1 MAEDVENHSDAIKE
15 YKFGSTDFMV
25 PIRADGMIN
34 ATALCKAG
42 GKKLN
47 DYTRLKTTQEY
58 LKALEN
64 NTGIPVLDLII
75 SDIGGNHEGTWIH
88 RKVGY
93 HIAQWISPD
102 FTLQMETILNNLEKS
117 QKQIKPLVIN
127 DYALVFRK
135 EDGYIDVTNLCKAG
149 RKEFKHW
156 NSLEKTKAFLRILSS
171 EVAIT
176 TSKLIEIV
184 SGGNFKNQ
192 GTWAHPQVAINIA
205 QWISPEFDVKVSKW
219 VFELMVTGKV
229 ELGNE
234 KTNEELE
241 NLYKDQIKTLTI
253 QLETTTTQ
261 LETTENQLETTTTHL
276 QTIQQSH
283 QKLLVKYNSSLQ
295 KHSYYKFRESGP
307 CFYIFN
313 SGYEYLDL
321 VTRLKFGIAGT
332 SDKYGRVDT
341 IDNRLQSH
349 RTNHPVL
356 HLDFLIFTK
365 DAKFIE
371 DGIKRHYRREINP
384 NGHEWIEG
392 VCAQKIIDRVKNVLD
407 EFCIDDYNIVSAETL
422 KKYNDYV
429 ITTVKVDEEEDDDDE
444 DEEEEEV
451 EEEDDVVV
459 EDEEED
465 EEEDDVVVEEKSE
478 EEDEDEV
485 VEEEKSEEEEDEDEV
500 VEEEDDEED
509 EDEEQEIEEKI
520 DIMKEQLDEYKEIL
534 LHLESYTVKK
544 MDEILRKIGSSLTG
558 TKDVKIK
565 KIKDKLEPIIHK
577 KPLTKKCDTCNLEKT
592 ANDKHFRSFKNKLLR
607 GTCKACEFKKC
618 APAPLKIKPLV
629 HTEITMGMET
639 LKCHMCHEDKSVNDF
654 YKNKSRGTR
663 GYDYNCKNCE
673 TLRKCGTY
681 DVREF
686 KKKPADIPA
695 DCKWCPSCETVKNRS
710 TFCPSSTRGDGLQ
723 YSCRACYTKNRTK
736 KKTLNKLKNGN

>member
-102 FTLQMETILNNLEKS
+102 F
-117 QKQIKPLVIN
+117 
-127 DYALVFRK
+127 A
-135 EDGYIDVTNLCKAG
+135 
-149 RKEFKHW
+149 
-156 NSLEKTKAFLRILSS
+156 
-171 EVAIT
+171 
-176 TSKLIEIV
+176 
-184 SGGNFKNQ
+184 
-192 GTWAHPQVAINIA
+192 
-205 QWISPEFDVKVSKW
+205 VKVSNILD
-219 VFELMVTGKV
+219 ELFITGKV

-241 NLYKDQIKTLTI
+241 NLYKDQIKTLT
-253 QLETTTTQ
+253 
-261 LETTENQLETTTTHL
+261 NQLETTATHL

-429 ITTVKVDEEEDDDDE
+429 ITTVKVDDDEED
-444 DEEEEEV
+444 
-451 EEEDDVVV
+451 
-459 EDEEED
+459 D

-478 EEDEDEV
+478 EEDEDE
-485 VEEEKSEEEEDEDEV
+485 EEDEEDDEEEDEDE
-500 VEEEDDEED
+500 DEE
-509 EDEEQEIEEKI
+509 EEQEIEEKI

-592 ANDKHFRSFKNKLLR
+592 ANDKHFRAFKNKLLR

-618 APAPLKIKPLV
+618 APAPVKIKPLV

-695 DCKWCPSCETVKNRS
+695 DCKWCPSCETIKNRS

>member
-1 MAEDVENHSDAIKE
+1 MAEDVENHSNAIKE

-75 SDIGGNHEGTWIH
+75 SDTGGNHEGTWIH

-102 FTLQMETILNNLEKS
+102 F
-117 QKQIKPLVIN
+117 
-127 DYALVFRK
+127 A
-135 EDGYIDVTNLCKAG
+135 
-149 RKEFKHW
+149 
-156 NSLEKTKAFLRILSS
+156 
-171 EVAIT
+171 
-176 TSKLIEIV
+176 
-184 SGGNFKNQ
+184 
-192 GTWAHPQVAINIA
+192 
-205 QWISPEFDVKVSKW
+205 VKVSNILD
-219 VFELMVTGKV
+219 ELFITGKV

-241 NLYKDQIKTLTI
+241 NLYKDQIKMLT
-253 QLETTTTQ
+253 
-261 LETTENQLETTTTHL
+261 NQLETTTTNL

-295 KHSYYKFRESGP
+295 KHSYYKFRETGP

-321 VTRLKFGIAGT
+321 VTRVKFGIAGT

-371 DGIKRHYRREINP
+371 DGIKRYYRKEINP

-392 VCAQKIIDRVKNVLD
+392 VCVQKIIERVKDVLD
-407 EFCIDDYNIVSAETL
+407 EFCIDDYNIVSAEML

-429 ITTVKVDEEEDDDDE
+429 ITTVKVEDDYEEEDE
-444 DEEEEEV
+444 DEVDEEEV
-451 EEEDDVVV
+451 EEDD
-459 EDEEED
+459 DEKSE

-478 EEDEDEV
+478 EEE
-485 VEEEKSEEEEDEDEV
+485 EEEEDEDEDD
-500 VEEEDDEED
+500 EEEDIEVVED
-509 EDEEQEIEEKI
+509 DQNLEEKI

-577 KPLTKKCDTCNLEKT
+577 KPLTKKCDTCNLEKV
-592 ANDKHFRSFKNKLLR
+592 ANDKHFRAFKNKLLC

-629 HTEITMGMET
+629 HTEITKDMET
-639 LKCHMCHEDKSVNDF
+639 LKCHMCDEDKSVNDF

-695 DCKWCPSCETVKNRS
+695 DCKWCPSCEKIKNRS

-723 YSCRACYTKNRTK
+723 YSCRACYQKNRTK
-736 KKTLNKLKNGN
+736 KKTLNKLIN

>member
-102 FTLQMETILNNLEKS
+102 F
-117 QKQIKPLVIN
+117 
-127 DYALVFRK
+127 A
-135 EDGYIDVTNLCKAG
+135 
-149 RKEFKHW
+149 
-156 NSLEKTKAFLRILSS
+156 
-171 EVAIT
+171 
-176 TSKLIEIV
+176 
-184 SGGNFKNQ
+184 
-192 GTWAHPQVAINIA
+192 
-205 QWISPEFDVKVSKW
+205 VKVSNILD
-219 VFELMVTGKV
+219 ELFITGKV
-229 ELGNE
+229 ELGNQ

-253 QLETTTTQ
+253 QLETTTNQ

-392 VCAQKIIDRVKNVLD
+392 VCVQKIIDRVKNVLD

-429 ITTVKVDEEEDDDDE
+429 ITTVKVDDDEEDD
-444 DEEEEEV
+444 

-459 EDEEED
+459 VEDEEEDD
-465 EEEDDVVVEEKSE
+465 EEEDDVVVEEE
-478 EEDEDEV
+478 EDEV
-485 VEEEKSEEEEDEDEV
+485 VEEEKSEEEDEEDEDEV

-577 KPLTKKCDTCNLEKT
+577 KPLTKKCDTCNIEKI
-592 ANDKHFRSFKNKLLR
+592 ANDKHFRAFKNKSLR

-618 APAPLKIKPLV
+618 APAPVKIKPLV
-629 HTEITMGMET
+629 HTEITRGMET

-695 DCKWCPSCETVKNRS
+695 DCKWCPSCETIKNRS

>member
-102 FTLQMETILNNLEKS
+102 F
-117 QKQIKPLVIN
+117 
-127 DYALVFRK
+127 A
-135 EDGYIDVTNLCKAG
+135 
-149 RKEFKHW
+149 
-156 NSLEKTKAFLRILSS
+156 
-171 EVAIT
+171 
-176 TSKLIEIV
+176 
-184 SGGNFKNQ
+184 
-192 GTWAHPQVAINIA
+192 
-205 QWISPEFDVKVSKW
+205 VKVSNILD
-219 VFELMVTGKV
+219 ELFITGKV

-241 NLYKDQIKTLTI
+241 NLYKDQIKTLT
-253 QLETTTTQ
+253 
-261 LETTENQLETTTTHL
+261 NQLHTTATHL

-429 ITTVKVDEEEDDDDE
+429 ITTVKVDDDEED
-444 DEEEEEV
+444 
-451 EEEDDVVV
+451 
-459 EDEEED
+459 D

-478 EEDEDEV
+478 EEDEDE
-485 VEEEKSEEEEDEDEV
+485 EEDEEDDEEEDEDE
-500 VEEEDDEED
+500 DEE
-509 EDEEQEIEEKI
+509 EEQEIEEKI

-592 ANDKHFRSFKNKLLR
+592 ANDKHFRAFKNKLLR

-695 DCKWCPSCETVKNRS
+695 DCKWCPSCETIKNRS

>member
-15 YKFGSTDFMV
+15 YKFGATDFMV

-93 HIAQWISPD
+93 HIAQWISPE
-102 FTLQMETILNNLEKS
+102 FGLQMETILEKS

-135 EDGYIDVTNLCKAG
+135 KDGYIDVTNLCKAG
-149 RKEFKHW
+149 RKEFKSW
-156 NSLEKTKAFLRILSS
+156 NRLEKTQAFLNLLSGS
-171 EVAIT
+171 VGIHTDLLIQSIT
-176 TSKLIEIV
+176 
-184 SGGNFKNQ
+184 GGKNEDRK
-192 GTWAHPQVAINIA
+192 TWVHPQVAINIA

-219 VFELMVTGKV
+219 IFELMVTGKV

-241 NLYKDQIKTLTI
+241 SLYKEQIKTLTNQLETTTNQLETTAN

-261 LETTENQLETTTTHL
+261 L

-371 DGIKRHYRREINP
+371 DGIKRYYRREINP

-392 VCAQKIIDRVKNVLD
+392 VCAQKIIERVKDVLD
-407 EFCIDDYNIVSAETL
+407 EFCIDDYNIVSDEVL

-429 ITTVKVDEEEDDDDE
+429 ITTVKVD
-444 DEEEEEV
+444 DEEKEV
-451 EEEDDVVV
+451 EED
-459 EDEEED
+459 
-465 EEEDDVVVEEKSE
+465 
-478 EEDEDEV
+478 
-485 VEEEKSEEEEDEDEV
+485 
-500 VEEEDDEED
+500 DDEED
-509 EDEEQEIEEKI
+509 EDEDEEEEVVEDNEMEVEEDDEVEEDEIDQNLEEKI
-520 DIMKEQLDEYKEIL
+520 DVLKEQLDEYKEIL
-534 LHLESYTVKK
+534 LHLESYTIKK
-544 MDEILRKIGSSLTG
+544 MDEILRKLGGSLTG

-577 KPLTKKCDTCNLEKT
+577 KPLTKKCDTCNLEKLS
-592 ANDKHFRSFKNKLLR
+592 NDKHFRAYKNKILCD
-607 GTCKACEFKKC
+607 TCKDCEFKKC
-618 APAPLKIKPLV
+618 VPAPLKIKPFV
-629 HTEITMGMET
+629 HTEIKEGMKT
-639 LKCHMCHEDKSVNDF
+639 LQCRMCHEDKSVNDF
-654 YKNKSRGTR
+654 YKNKSRLNR

-686 KKKPADIPA
+686 KKKPADIPV
-695 DCKWCPSCETVKNRS
+695 DCKWCPSCETIKNRS

-723 YSCRACYTKNRTK
+723 YSCRACYQKNRTK
-736 KKTLNKLKNGN
+736 KQTLNKLKNGN

>member
-1 MAEDVENHSDAIKE
+1 
-15 YKFGSTDFMV
+15 
-25 PIRADGMIN
+25 
-34 ATALCKAG
+34 
-42 GKKLN
+42 
-47 DYTRLKTTQEY
+47 
-58 LKALEN
+58 LE
-64 NTGIPVLDLII
+64 I
-75 SDIGGNHEGTWIH
+75 
-88 RKVGY
+88 
-93 HIAQWISPD
+93 
-102 FTLQMETILNNLEKS
+102 
-117 QKQIKPLVIN
+117 
-127 DYALVFRK
+127 
-135 EDGYIDVTNLCKAG
+135 
-149 RKEFKHW
+149 
-156 NSLEKTKAFLRILSS
+156 
-171 EVAIT
+171 
-176 TSKLIEIV
+176 
-184 SGGNFKNQ
+184 
-192 GTWAHPQVAINIA
+192 
-205 QWISPEFDVKVSKW
+205 
-219 VFELMVTGKV
+219 
-229 ELGNE
+229 
-234 KTNEELE
+234 
-241 NLYKDQIKTLTI
+241 LYKDQIKTLT
-253 QLETTTTQ
+253 
-261 LETTENQLETTTTHL
+261 NQLETTTTHL

-371 DGIKRHYRREINP
+371 DGIKRYYRKEINP
-384 NGHEWIEG
+384 NGHEWVEG
-392 VCAQKIIDRVKNVLD
+392 VCAQKIIERVKDVLD
-407 EFCIDDYNIVSAETL
+407 EFCIDDYNIVSAEML

-429 ITTVKVDEEEDDDDE
+429 ITTLKVDDDDE
-444 DEEEEEV
+444 EEEKDEEELVEEDDEVTEQLDEVVEEDDEVTEQLDEVVEEDDEVVEEIVEEEDEVDENEEVIEEEEEV
-451 EEEDDVVV
+451 E
-459 EDEEED
+459 
-465 EEEDDVVVEEKSE
+465 
-478 EEDEDEV
+478 
-485 VEEEKSEEEEDEDEV
+485 
-500 VEEEDDEED
+500 
-509 EDEEQEIEEKI
+509 QGIEEKI
-520 DIMKEQLDEYKEIL
+520 DILKEQLDEYKEIL

-544 MDEILRKIGSSLTG
+544 MDEILRKLGGSLTG

-592 ANDKHFRSFKNKLLR
+592 ANDKHFRAFKNKLLH

-629 HTEITMGMET
+629 HTEITKGMET
-639 LKCHMCHEDKSVNDF
+639 LQCRMCHEDKSVNDF
-654 YKNKSRGTR
+654 YKNKSRGSR

-681 DVREF
+681 DVREC
-686 KKKPADIPA
+686 KKKPTDVPA
-695 DCKWCPSCETVKNRS
+695 DCKWCPSCETIKNRS

-723 YSCRACYTKNRTK
+723 HSCRACYQKNRTK

>member
-1 MAEDVENHSDAIKE
+1 
-15 YKFGSTDFMV
+15 MV

-42 GKKLN
+42 GKLIGH
-47 DYTRLKTTQEY
+47 Y
-58 LKALEN
+58 LEN
-64 NTGIPVLDLII
+64 KNTKAYLTCLEKNIGIPILDLIKVNV
-75 SDIGGNHEGTWIH
+75 GGNYTGTWVH

-93 HIAQWISPD
+93 HLAHWISAE
-102 FTLQMETILNNLEKS
+102 FGLQMETILEKS
-117 QKQIKPLVIN
+117 QQQIKPLVIN

-135 EDGYIDVTNLCKAG
+135 EDGYIDVTNLCKAAG
-149 RKEFKHW
+149 KEFKHW

-171 EVAIT
+171 GVGIT

-219 VFELMVTGKV
+219 IFELMVTGKV

-241 NLYKDQIKTLTI
+241 SLYKEQIKTLTNQLETTTNQLETTAN

-261 LETTENQLETTTTHL
+261 L

-321 VTRLKFGIAGT
+321 VTRVKFGIAGT

-371 DGIKRHYRREINP
+371 DGIKRYYRKEINP

-392 VCAQKIIDRVKNVLD
+392 VCSKKIIDRVKDVLD
-407 EFCIDDYNIVSAETL
+407 EFSIDDYNIVSDEVL

-429 ITTVKVDEEEDDDDE
+429 ITTVKVDDEEKEVEEDDDDNE
-444 DEEEEEV
+444 MEV
-451 EEEDDVVV
+451 EEDDV
-459 EDEEED
+459 
-465 EEEDDVVVEEKSE
+465 EEDDEDNEVEV
-478 EEDEDEV
+478 EEDEDND
-485 VEEEKSEEEEDEDEV
+485 EKQ
-500 VEEEDDEED
+500 
-509 EDEEQEIEEKI
+509 DEEQDEIDQNLEEKI
-520 DIMKEQLDEYKEIL
+520 DVLKEQLDEYKEIL

-544 MDEILRKIGSSLTG
+544 MDEILRKLGGSLTG

-577 KPLTKKCDTCNLEKT
+577 KPLTKKCDTCNLEKLS
-592 ANDKHFRSFKNKLLR
+592 NDKHFRTVKNKLLCH
-607 GTCKACEFKKC
+607 TCKACEFKKC
-618 APAPLKIKPLV
+618 APAPVKIKPLV
-629 HTEITMGMET
+629 HTEITKGMET
-639 LKCHMCHEDKSVNDF
+639 LQCRMCHEDKSVNDF

-686 KKKPADIPA
+686 KKKPTDIPA
-695 DCKWCPSCETVKNRS
+695 DCKWCPSCETIKNRS

-723 YSCRACYTKNRTK
+723 YSCRACYQKNRTK
-736 KKTLNKLKNGN
+736 KQTLNKLKNGN

>member
-15 YKFGSTDFMV
+15 YKFGTTDFMV

-42 GKKLN
+42 GKRLDHYKESPQTKGFLEELSSFIGIRVN
-47 DYTRLKTTQEY
+47 DLIKS
-58 LKALEN
+58 
-64 NTGIPVLDLII
+64 NTG
-75 SDIGGNHEGTWIH
+75 GNYTGTWVH

-93 HIAQWISPD
+93 HLAHWISPK
-102 FTLQMETILNNLEKS
+102 FGLQMETILNDLEKS
-117 QKQIKPLVIN
+117 QKEVKPLVIN

-149 RKEFKHW
+149 RKEFKSW
-156 NSLEKTKAFLRILSS
+156 NRLEKTQAFLNVLSGSVGIHTDILIQSL
-171 EVAIT
+171 T
-176 TSKLIEIV
+176 
-184 SGGNFKNQ
+184 GGKNEDRK
-192 GTWAHPQVAINIA
+192 TWVHPQVAINIA

-219 VFELMVTGKV
+219 IFELMVTGKV

-234 KTNEELE
+234 KTNKELE
-241 NLYKDQIKTLTI
+241 SLYKEQIKTLTN
-253 QLETTTTQ
+253 Q

-295 KHSYYKFRESGP
+295 KHSYYKFRETGP

-371 DGIKRHYRREINP
+371 DGIKRHYRKEINP

-407 EFCIDDYNIVSAETL
+407 EFCIDDYNIVSAEML

-429 ITTVKVDEEEDDDDE
+429 ITTVKVD
-444 DEEEEEV
+444 DEEEE
-451 EEEDDVVV
+451 VVV
-459 EDEEED
+459 EEDENDEEED
-465 EEEDDVVVEEKSE
+465 EEVVEEKSE
-478 EEDEDEV
+478 EEDDEEEDEDHVV
-485 VEEEKSEEEEDEDEV
+485 VEEKSEEDEDEV
-500 VEEEDDEED
+500 VEEDVDEEEED
-509 EDEEQEIEEKI
+509 EVEKGIEEKI

-577 KPLTKKCDTCNLEKT
+577 KPLTKKCDTCNLEKV
-592 ANDKHFRSFKNKLLR
+592 ANDKHFRAFKNKLLR

-629 HTEITMGMET
+629 HTEITKDMET

-654 YKNKSRGTR
+654 YKNKSRGSR

-681 DVREF
+681 DVREC

-695 DCKWCPSCETVKNRS
+695 DCKWCPSCETIKDRS

>member
-102 FTLQMETILNNLEKS
+102 F
-117 QKQIKPLVIN
+117 
-127 DYALVFRK
+127 A
-135 EDGYIDVTNLCKAG
+135 
-149 RKEFKHW
+149 
-156 NSLEKTKAFLRILSS
+156 
-171 EVAIT
+171 
-176 TSKLIEIV
+176 
-184 SGGNFKNQ
+184 
-192 GTWAHPQVAINIA
+192 
-205 QWISPEFDVKVSKW
+205 VKVSNILD
-219 VFELMVTGKV
+219 ELFITGKV

-241 NLYKDQIKTLTI
+241 NLYKDQIKTLT
-253 QLETTTTQ
+253 
-261 LETTENQLETTTTHL
+261 NQLETTATHL

-429 ITTVKVDEEEDDDDE
+429 ITTVKVDEEEDDD

-695 DCKWCPSCETVKNRS
+695 DCKWCPSCETIKNRS